1 MQTGKIYTIFASILI
16 LGTLSHAA
24 QPFDQYRSW
33 PQGDGGGVV
42 YEQDFSTG
50 DLKTFTSFPGYEI
63 GKWGYNGS
71 PGLRATR
78 KQGDKYGF
86 VSVRIP
92 NLKAGKTY
100 KVSMLC
106 RGENLSGG
114 APHGF
119 CIEFYE
125 KNGKYAGGLYDAQP
139 ISSNWKTIERPFV
152 LKEGQEARVS
162 LYLREKA
169 FGTLYYDNLR
179 VEEAGNLWSV
189 LPTRLTGLSL
199 WTNNS
204 SFEVKASIPAGSK
217 DFSVLATLDLNGK
230 RYEKLLTPDGKG
242 FCRGDFGTLPAGRGK
257 LDFTLLDMKNR
268 RRLFSTAYQIQVRP
282 EKSVSAKAVTLD
294 KHQRLIV
301 DGKPFMPI
309 GIYAAWQGSVK
320 DKDLKR
326 IADAGF
332 NTVHLYG
339 LAWHRGPGKHATDM
353 AGIRA
358 GVDQVHKHGLKLVAS
373 VKEQLHGWNHKVDNV
388 FGNIPVVKK
397 LVSELKNH
405 PAILVWYV
413 SDEEARSRVPDIIKL
428 REAVSAIDPD
438 HPTWTL
444 TCFYDDLAYYA
455 TSGDILGID
464 PYPIK
469 ATHGPQSLRELQEAL
484 AAGEATGAP
493 IWHVPQA
500 FNWAIVDKN
509 MNDEAFRKTRFLTPE
524 EVRTAP
530 LLGAIYGAKG
540 FVFYAYYDI
549 TEMEKRAP
557 ARGER
562 DWNNLKDTVQLL
574 RDLEP
579 YIMSTEKAPE
589 VKVES
594 SPAKEV
600 YARAFA
606 KDGKVRVTVVSLGTP
621 CKAVITVPGQPNLK
635 SRFGKIRNLGGGR
648 YEYTAKAIDSDLL
661 E

>member
-1 MQTGKIYTIFASILI
+1 M
-16 LGTLSHAA
+16 
-24 QPFDQYRSW
+24 
-33 PQGDGGGVV
+33 
-42 YEQDFSTG
+42 
-50 DLKTFTSFPGYEI
+50 
-63 GKWGYNGS
+63 
-71 PGLRATR
+71 
-78 KQGDKYGF
+78 
-86 VSVRIP
+86 
-92 NLKAGKTY
+92 
-100 KVSMLC
+100 
-106 RGENLSGG
+106 
-114 APHGF
+114 
-119 CIEFYE
+119 
-125 KNGKYAGGLYDAQP
+125 
-139 ISSNWKTIERPFV
+139 
-152 LKEGQEARVS
+152 
-162 LYLREKA
+162 
-169 FGTLYYDNLR
+169 
-179 VEEAGNLWSV
+179 
-189 LPTRLTGLSL
+189 
-199 WTNNS
+199 
-204 SFEVKASIPAGSK
+204 
-217 DFSVLATLDLNGK
+217 
-230 RYEKLLTPDGKG
+230 
-242 FCRGDFGTLPAGRGK
+242 
-257 LDFTLLDMKNR
+257 LLDMKNH
-268 RRLFSTAYQIQVRP
+268 RRLFSTTYQIQVRP
-282 EKSVSAKAVTLD
+282 VKAVSANAVTLD

-339 LAWHRGPGKHATDM
+339 LAWHRGPGKHASDM

-358 GVDQVHKHGLKLVAS
+358 GVDQVHKYGLKLVAS

-388 FGNIPVVKK
+388 SGNIPVVKK

-484 AAGEATGAP
+484 EAGAETGAP

-500 FNWAIVDKN
+500 FNWAIVDKT
-509 MNDEAFRKTRFLTPE
+509 MNDETFRKTRFLTRE

-549 TEMEKRAP
+549 AEMERRAP
-557 ARGER
+557 DAANATGTISRRPFSFARSGTVYHEHGKGAGGQSGKLPSQGGLCPCVCER
-562 DWNNLKDTVQLL
+562 RESPRDGSFSRQTLQSGSYDSRTAESEIPLRKD
-574 RDLEP
+574 
-579 YIMSTEKAPE
+579 PE
-589 VKVES
+589 
-594 SPAKEV
+594 
-600 YARAFA
+600 
-606 KDGKVRVTVVSLGTP
+606 
-621 CKAVITVPGQPNLK
+621 
-635 SRFGKIRNLGGGR
+635 SRRRPL
-648 YEYTAKAIDSDLL
+648 
-661 E
+661 